1 VAFWV
6 IFQTTFSGKLTKRE
20 DGFVNM
26 KITFP
31 IKKSKE
37 TDGENKEKE
46 NCQNKKSVWK

>member
-1 VAFWV
+1 M
-6 IFQTTFSGKLTKRE
+6 TKKE
-20 DGFVNM
+20 GGFENM

-37 TDGENKEKE
+37 KDGENKEEE